1 MLPMA
6 IALKLPDWTKWLRA
20 AQAGQA
26 PAILSSRH
34 IYILPTRSGWFFAL
48 LLLLMLAGA
57 INYNLSLGFALIFLL
72 TGIGNMAMLH
82 AWRNLAHLQ
91 VISSRIDPVFA
102 GKDAIFEI
110 ALVDRRQLPR
120 YAIAANFEP
129 AAAENPPACVDIE
142 ANGQTLIRLHLPAT
156 RRGWLKAPRIK
167 LHTEFPLGLFH
178 VWAYV
183 DLEQLCLVYPR
194 PAEKH
199 LPLPAVPDQLAQGHA
214 DSGSGDDDFSGHRSY
229 QAGDSPK
236 RIDWK
241 ASAREQG
248 MFTKQFT
255 AAGKG
260 VLWLEWSLTPGSDD
274 EQRIRQLA
282 RWAIDADAG
291 QQPYGLRL
299 PAATYP
305 PDTGKPHLHQC
316 LRALALF

>member
-1 MLPMA
+1 MA
-6 IALKLPDWTKWLRA
+6 IALKLPDWSKWLRA
-20 AQAGQA
+20 AQAGHA
-26 PAILSSRH
+26 PAVLSARH

-72 TGIGNMAMLH
+72 AAIGNMAMLH
-82 AWRNLAHLQ
+82 AWRNLAYLQ
-91 VISSRIDPVFA
+91 TGSGRVEPVFA
-102 GKDAIFEI
+102 GSDAVFEI
-110 ALVDRRQLPR
+110 VLADCRHLAR

-129 AAAENPPACVDIE
+129 AAAERSAACVDIRPD
-142 ANGQTLIRLHLPAT
+142 GQAVIKLHLPAT

-183 DLEQLCLVYPR
+183 DLNDRCLVYPH

-199 LPLPAVPDQLAQGHA
+199 LPLPAAPDQQAHGHT
-214 DSGSGDDDFSGHRSY
+214 DSGSGDDDFSGHRVY

-236 RIDWK
+236 RVDWK
-241 ASAREQG
+241 ASSREQG

-255 AAGKG
+255 AAGQG
-260 VLWLEWSLTPGSDD
+260 VLWLDWSLTPGNDD

-299 PAATYP
+299 PGIIYP
-305 PDTGKPHLHQC
+305 PDTGKRHLHQC